1 MIGKHFQR
9 ATLVLKEEFKTV
21 WKKTRDTIIQNSV
34 RSKKN
39 RFLDILKRENSSYVR
54 AIPQDIPLFSKMHS
68 STIEK
73 STQVLNETS

>member
-34 RSKKN
+34 
-39 RFLDILKRENSSYVR
+39 SSCQIFGY
-54 AIPQDIPLFSKMHS
+54 
-68 STIEK
+68 IEERK
-73 STQVLNETS
+73 